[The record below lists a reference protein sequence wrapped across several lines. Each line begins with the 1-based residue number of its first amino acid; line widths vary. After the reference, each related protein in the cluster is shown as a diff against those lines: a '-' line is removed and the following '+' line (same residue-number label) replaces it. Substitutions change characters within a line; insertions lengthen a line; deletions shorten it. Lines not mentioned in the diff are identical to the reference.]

1 MLRPLSPL
9 SSGKYKNDLFF
20 PFLPSPDARIT
31 VSRRTKESDFSS
43 RALQLAFSPTTD
55 SPRFSF
61 AHSTPPIISTSSP
74 FLFAAEAAFDF
85 YETCN
90 LRGDKEFSVVALALG
105 VPLSLAISF
114 ALLKVLRASELFVQA
129 GKAGVDNRV
138 SSPSWYRVNFSL
150 VII

>member
-20 PFLPSPDARIT
+20 FPFLPSPGARIT
-31 VSRRTKESDFSS
+31 VSRRTKESDFPS

-61 AHSTPPIISTSSP
+61 AHSTPTIISTSPP

-105 VPLSLAISF
+105 APLSLAISF
-114 ALLKVLRASELFVQA
+114 ALRSCAPRNSSCRL
-129 GKAGVDNRV
+129 GKLE
-138 SSPSWYRVNFSL
+138 S
-150 VII
+150 IIGFPLPRDIESIFL